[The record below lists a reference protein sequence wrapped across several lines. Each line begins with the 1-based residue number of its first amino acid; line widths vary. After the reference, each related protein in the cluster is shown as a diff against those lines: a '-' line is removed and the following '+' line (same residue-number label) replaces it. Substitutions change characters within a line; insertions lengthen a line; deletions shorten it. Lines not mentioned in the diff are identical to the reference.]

1 MSLLHYDSSL
11 HNTDTSQELNI
22 VNIYCIF
29 TIEFIYRYLKMQKY
43 AISCKLF
50 KSKSEKN
57 PPRGTAGYSVSI
69 PAFVHIWVI
78 SVKTWVQMNVKCDC
92 MMKKC
97 A

>member
-29 TIEFIYRYLKMQKY
+29 TIEFIYLKMQKY

-57 PPRGTAGYSVSI
+57 PPSGTAGNSVSI
-69 PAFVHIWVI
+69 PAFVHI
-78 SVKTWVQMNVKCDC
+78 
-92 MMKKC
+92 
-97 A
+97 